1 MLWGALRVIQALM
14 PNMKMGSRRVVASM
28 SSRMGSIAQNT
39 GGAIGYRAS
48 KSALNS
54 INKSLSNEFSEQDF
68 VFVVL
73 HPGWVRTDMTNERA
87 TYSTDESAKELF
99 QVITSLSKG
108 DNGQFYD
115 LHGKS
120 IAW

>member
-1 MLWGALRVIQALM
+1 
-14 PNMKMGSRRVVASM
+14 
-28 SSRMGSIAQNT
+28 MGSIEQNT

-54 INKSLSNEFSEQDF
+54 INKSLSSEFSKEEF

-87 TYSTDESAKELF
+87 TYSTDESAQQLF
-99 QVITSLSKG
+99 KVITALSAR